1 MKTLL
6 ITSLLA
12 TVTLTTVPAVR
23 AEINAATVSNSIEQL
38 KRTADQAQ
46 AALSNAEKLAGM
58 VLPEAS
64 TNTPTTN
71 APAVTSTNT
80 PAPSTNGIVATTK
93 ATINDA
99 VIDILHGVKTGSGEI
114 YQASKT
120 AITKAVDFTV
130 EQAPLVVSE
139 FLHWKLAEAII
150 YLVAWSIPAIILL
163 CIARAFRL
171 RSESQDVPK
180 EDRYKT
186 DQNDYAIL
194 KWIFRAVAL
203 IFLTLT
209 LTNYGMVIAK
219 IGIAPRVYLIEYV
232 VSTVHN
238 GVPPSQ

>member
-6 ITSLLA
+6 ITTLLA
-12 TVTLTTVPAVR
+12 IVTLTTVPAVR
-23 AEINAATVSNSIEQL
+23 AEINAATVSNSIETL

-46 AALSNAEKLAGM
+46 AALSNAEKLAGI
-58 VLPEAS
+58 VLPA
-64 TNTPTTN
+64 
-71 APAVTSTNT
+71 TSTNT
-80 PAPSTNGIVATTK
+80 PAATVAPTNTPPSTNGFVATTK

-99 VIDILHGVKTGSGEI
+99 VIDILHGVKAGSGEI

-120 AITKAVDFTV
+120 AITKAVDFTM
-130 EQAPLVVSE
+130 EQAPIVVNE
-139 FLHWKLAEAII
+139 FLHWKMAEAII

-163 CIARAFRL
+163 CIARAFNK
-171 RSESQDVPK
+171 RSNSADVPK

-194 KWIFRAVAL
+194 KWIFRSVAL
-203 IFLTLT
+203 VFLTLT
-209 LTNYGMVIAK
+209 LVNYGMTVVKIAV
-219 IGIAPRVYLIEYV
+219 APRVYLIEYV